1 MIEEINDLFKKVGIP
16 VWTDILDIRYSLCYL
31 ISKERATNILDVG
44 CGSGVFLKISDA
56 NLKVGID
63 INLKTLKKVKK
74 QWPELQLIQ
83 AAAQSL
89 PIKDN
94 SHDFVICIG
103 MLNTIKKMQLEK
115 EAISEI
121 KRCSNNK
128 IIIMNL
134 NRSSVYYQEKEGIIE
149 NYEVLKLLEAYNNKT
164 FSFNSLP
171 RLILFALRKLIR
183 IKFFEKTIYS
193 FLYSKNL
200 EKSRFYYII
209 SYKN

>member
-1 MIEEINDLFKKVGIP
+1 
-16 VWTDILDIRYSLCYL
+16 
-31 ISKERATNILDVG
+31 
-44 CGSGVFLKISDA
+44 
-56 NLKVGID
+56 
-63 INLKTLKKVKK
+63 
-74 QWPELQLIQ
+74 
-83 AAAQSL
+83 
-89 PIKDN
+89 
-94 SHDFVICIG
+94 
-103 MLNTIKKMQLEK
+103 
-115 EAISEI
+115 
-121 KRCSNNK
+121 
-128 IIIMNL
+128 MNF